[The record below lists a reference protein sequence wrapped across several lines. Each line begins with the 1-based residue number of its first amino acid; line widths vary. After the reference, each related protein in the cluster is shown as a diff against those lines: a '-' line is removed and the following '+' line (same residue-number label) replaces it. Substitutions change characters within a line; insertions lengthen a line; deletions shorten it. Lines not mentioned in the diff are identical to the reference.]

1 MTPLSEYVIGAVN
14 LLPIAYNLWN
24 LPGVT
29 RLRTRLR
36 RQLPP
41 SELSEPTPSVSS
53 TPSVAGVA
61 AELLRTLPPGAI
73 AQYEGPDGSKVT
85 VWWIAAPPAGDS
97 GPEGYALW

>member
-1 MTPLSEYVIGAVN
+1 MTSLSEYVIGAIN
-14 LLPIAYNLWN
+14 LIPVACNLWN
-24 LPGVT
+24 LPGVA

-41 SELSEPTPSVSS
+41 PDLSEPTAPASPTS
-53 TPSVAGVA
+53 PVAGVA

-85 VWWIAAPPAGDS
+85 VWWIAAPPVDDS